1 MGNSVSNHDTLLCEL
16 PEFGVAVEHSSTE
29 GTYLD
34 WETNERC
41 WVMSDKKFWAAPNPD
56 PAPEQAVWRRQLA
69 PGVIV
74 SWPSYVSVMRPPAQ
88 GGRQSGVYFR
98 TTSRG
103 GRPAG
108 YKLLGSPSANLRGQI
123 LKQISRGTVEL
134 GLWYYLPMAWVELR
148 DPPFF
153 GFQHRSANQLLV
165 GCELAVTFVMYGTKS
180 TERDISV
187 SPKHHPALTL
197 RVTFEDER
205 VEAPLV
211 VDVGV
216 RPRGG
221 TQDLL
226 IQTLKNATRW
236 TPVLTFKSLLTIID
250 DAWYKNARSHP
261 RHWLTLAVGTD
272 R

>member
-1 MGNSVSNHDTLLCEL
+1 MGGNLSSHDDDITLCAL
-16 PEFGVAVEHSSTE
+16 PEFGVAVEHSTE

-34 WETNERC
+34 WEDANERC

-56 PAPEQAVWRRQLA
+56 PAPEDAVRKRQLA

-74 SWPSYVSVMRPPAQ
+74 SWPSYLSVTRPPAQ
-88 GGRQSGVYFR
+88 GRSGVYFR

-103 GRPAG
+103 GRPNG
-108 YKLLGSPSANLRGQI
+108 YKLLGAPSANLRGQI
-123 LKQISRGTVEL
+123 LKQISKGTVEL

-165 GCELAVTFVMYGTKS
+165 GCELAVTIVMYGTKS

-187 SPKHHPALTL
+187 SPKHQTLML

-211 VDVGV
+211 VDVDV

-250 DAWYKNARSHP
+250 DAWCKNVRSHP
-261 RHWLTLAVGTD
+261 KHWLTLAVGTD